1 MIPAL
6 VMAAIAGINAL
17 KENDDKKRD
26 HQNAINDAEQQMW
39 EQRNA
44 EIQAYNDQQAGIDP
58 RANAFANN
66 LSAFRDKAGS
76 MPVPQDWTPLVA
88 AIGKGAGAV
97 YEMDQKGMFD
107 GKNMHPTEAP
117 ELGKDVPGQNF
128 SAAPGRAPDV
138 NYGEWTPVQHKTE
151 QPGGYLGHQASKWE
165 EEEQAS
171 LPSWLRR

>member
-1 MIPAL
+1 
-6 VMAAIAGINAL
+6 MAAIAGINAL

-26 HQNAINDAEQQMW
+26 RQNAINDAEQQMW
-39 EQRNA
+39 DQRNA

-97 YEMDQKGMFD
+97 YDMDQKGMFD
-107 GKNMHPTEAP
+107 KDVRAPEAA

-138 NYGEWTPVQHKTE
+138 NLGEWTPIE
-151 QPGGYLGHQASKWE
+151 QPGGYLGTQASKWE
-165 EEEQAS
+165 EEEEAS

>member
-17 KENDDKKRD
+17 KQNDDAKRD

-39 EQRNA
+39 DQRNA

-66 LSAFRDKAGS
+66 LSSFRDKAGS

-88 AIGKGAGAV
+88 ALGQGAGAI
-97 YEMDQKGMFD
+97 YDMDQKGMF
-107 GKNMHPTEAP
+107 GKSARAPEAP
-117 ELGKDVPGQNF
+117 SGKDIPGQNF

-138 NYGEWTPVQHKTE
+138 NYSEWEPVQHKAQ
-151 QPGGYLGHQASKWE
+151 QPGGHFGRQATKWL
-165 EEEQAS
+165 EEEQDS
-171 LPSWLRR
+171 LPDWLRV